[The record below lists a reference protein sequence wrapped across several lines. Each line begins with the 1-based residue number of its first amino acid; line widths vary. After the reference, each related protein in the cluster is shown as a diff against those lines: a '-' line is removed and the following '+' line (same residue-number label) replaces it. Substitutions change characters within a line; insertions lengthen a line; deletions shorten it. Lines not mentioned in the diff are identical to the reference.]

1 MLTREQVQAKL
12 ETSYCVS
19 VRNEKNTAFFDL
31 GCDKIDDRGQV
42 EMYVKGYSEA
52 RYVPWTFLAADNVTF
67 YKLQE
72 N

>member
-1 MLTREQVQAKL
+1 MLTKEQVQDKI

-19 VRNEKNTAFFDL
+19 VRNGKSTAFFDL
-31 GCDKIDDRGQV
+31 GCDEIQENGQV
-42 EMYVKGYSEA
+42 ELYVKGYSEA
-52 RYVPWTFLAADNVTF
+52 RFVPWQFLAADNVTF